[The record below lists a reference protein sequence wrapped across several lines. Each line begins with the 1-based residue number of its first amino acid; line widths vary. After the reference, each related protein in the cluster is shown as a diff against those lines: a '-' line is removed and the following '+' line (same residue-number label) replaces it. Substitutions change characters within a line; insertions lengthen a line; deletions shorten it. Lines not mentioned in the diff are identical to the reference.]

1 MYFASFIL
9 KNLTRRPIRTAL
21 TVLGLA
27 VAVGSMIALLGI
39 SDNVE
44 RAITEAFEK
53 RGVDLVVIKG
63 GVPNQ
68 LDSELDEPLADRVKE
83 IDGVEGVDAYK
94 SFNVYENGSVIILMN
109 EAQRLSGRPGKITGF
124 SVRVRKTADHPDAD
138 VEAVRQKI
146 LALTDDQGKPVRLS
160 VQTTSEYVR
169 TASHVQLTRAM
180 VWMVSVI
187 AIAIGVI
194 SLLNTMVMSVLERT
208 HEIGILR

>member
-68 LDSELDEPLADRVKE
+68 LDSELDETLADRVKE
-83 IDGVEGVDAYK
+83 IDGVEGVDAAMVNLIDIK
-94 SFNVYENGSVIILMN
+94 TSGGSSISAMSLGWPASNFGYHDLDI
-109 EAQRLSGRPGKITGF
+109 LSGRTLQPGDAHKAMLGTTHPESLKRGVGDAAELPGEEFQIVGVHK
-124 SVRVRKTADHPDAD
+124 SLNGADNGSA
-138 VEAVRQKI
+138 
-146 LALTDDQGKPVRLS
+146 
-160 VQTTSEYVR
+160 
-169 TASHVQLTRAM
+169 
-180 VWMVSVI
+180 
-187 AIAIGVI
+187 
-194 SLLNTMVMSVLERT
+194 
-208 HEIGILR
+208 